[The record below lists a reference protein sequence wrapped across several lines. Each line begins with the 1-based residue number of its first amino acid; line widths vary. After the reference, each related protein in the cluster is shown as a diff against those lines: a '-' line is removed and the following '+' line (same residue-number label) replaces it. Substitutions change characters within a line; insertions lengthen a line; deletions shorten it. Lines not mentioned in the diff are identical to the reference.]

1 MSLAQTPS
9 KGLAHSAVCRGP
21 LCSPPVTSPT
31 LASAAPGAAAPARR
45 PGLAQRADTLLPG
58 ALGARPLRPHVFSQ
72 MSPSCAQH
80 PHCPAPSLTP
90 STYHHVYCPPPPA
103 EADLRVGE
111 GPVCLVS
118 VGAWNGARSR
128 AGARVFV
135 RRTERASDVCRQLA
149 SPWGLRGTRSAA
161 TSSPPSPL
169 PGAPSAP
176 RIGGRAETG
185 TKGRR
190 RPRPRWPRAALPVG
204 HRAGSHW
211 FPRSHTLSGDLLRPG
226 GSLDHEVE
234 ATPGS
239 HKPTDWEST

>member
-1 MSLAQTPS
+1 MQSTRDLS
-9 KGLAHSAVCRGP
+9 GLGLCRSWGRRP
-21 LCSPPVTSPT
+21 C
-31 LASAAPGAAAPARR
+31 RR

-58 ALGARPLRPHVFSQ
+58 ALRARPLWPHVFSQ
-72 MSPSCAQH
+72 LSPSCAQH

-90 STYHHVYCPPPPA
+90 STYHHVYRPPPPA

-149 SPWGLRGTRSAA
+149 SPWGLRGTRSTA

-176 RIGGRAETG
+176 RVGGRAETG
-185 TKGRR
+185 RKGRR